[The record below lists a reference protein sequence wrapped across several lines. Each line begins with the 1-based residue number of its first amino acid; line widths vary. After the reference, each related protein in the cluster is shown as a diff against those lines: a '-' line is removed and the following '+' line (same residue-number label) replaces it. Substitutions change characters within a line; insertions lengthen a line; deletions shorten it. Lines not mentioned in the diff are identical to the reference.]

1 MDIARIVR
9 CWRRFQRIPVAAS
22 YNLGVLD
29 GTNEKYAHA
38 CPCSRGRSRYETHA
52 SDKERRRDE
61 SRVEKATLG
70 RGDNIDPQERA
81 QRRAYRAG

>member
-1 MDIARIVR
+1 MSSNWSKSSHSTASG
-9 CWRRFQRIPVAAS
+9 FLHSIPG
-22 YNLGVLD
+22 YTGY
-29 GTNEKYAHA
+29 K
-38 CPCSRGRSRYETHA
+38 
-52 SDKERRRDE
+52 DKERRRDE